1 MPTYGLYL
9 STLVLEFIG
18 IYVRKLSNF
27 IVCNLCFFIF
37 LYKFK
42 SKRSLYWK
50 AKWSKKFTNKSFGIQ
65 KFSKYLEK
73 WKYINS
79 TLDEILRS
87 QIFANQQITRTS
99 TKEAIKIRIHSV
111 NPQVLDTFLN
121 KILNKQLIIKKL
133 ELNTNFIDLEVGSK

>member
-1 MPTYGLYL
+1 MKRLNPLYIILLFVTFAFL
-9 STLVLEFIG
+9 SFYISSNQKEAYIEKLNEVKILQIKALEF
-18 IYVRKLSNF
+18 R
-27 IVCNLCFFIF
+27 NLVNTW
-37 LYKFK
+37 
-42 SKRSLYWK
+42 R
-50 AKWSKKFTNKSFGIQ
+50 N
-65 KFSKYLEK
+65 E
-73 WKYINS
+73 KYINS
-79 TLDEILRS
+79 ALDEILRS